1 MPKNRKTKIRKIK
14 EGNLIKVRA
23 SSDIRIRIQ
32 DPDLGHLDEVYLD
45 GESIVGVVTKLWPSD
60 YSVREIEIMSSGN
73 FLLLT
78 TNNGVNDSIEV
89 LS

>member
-45 GESIVGVVTKLWPSD
+45 GESIKTLQIILTKLLK
-60 YSVREIEIMSSGN
+60 
-73 FLLLT
+73 LLKL
-78 TNNGVNDSIEV
+78 NCNQ
-89 LS
+89 